1 MKQVFKKILKLIFYF
16 SASFLILVSIILII
30 SQTESFRVFIHDRIE
45 TELRK
50 SLGEEIYLGRFY
62 GNIFTGL
69 GIDGFYI
76 KVNGQTFVKA
86 LSAELKYDPIG
97 LIKGSYSFQE
107 LVIYKPEIYLIRG
120 KDGQWNFQKVFRPRE
135 KGKEAK
141 FSISFDKFI
150 IDDGKFVLVD
160 SSYRPSLSSPDS
172 LDKIDFHNFVVHDIN
187 AVLSGGYSS
196 EKINLKNFK
205 FSFIVDEGKF
215 NAQISGKFY
224 ADRRELKA
232 EDIEISTGGS
242 KVNFN
247 FKANTRDNLFKL
259 DKNTVEDVYVNVSLV
274 ADSFSFSELAK
285 FIPAVHF
292 LSGSPSIEIDA
303 EGTLKRLKVNK
314 IRAKVY
320 DSDIFVTGELKNITR
335 FSEFFIDAEVKD
347 SKINFSDISRF
358 VTLVK
363 MPEFKIQN
371 FDFNGVYRGHP
382 LDFSSSVNLNWGETN
397 VNINGTLKLKDGF
410 VYDLSF
416 NVSGLNPE
424 DIWEREDLKGLLSF
438 FGSIN
443 GRGTEFET
451 AFVRANIEVEQ
462 SYIGKVFVPKSSFW
476 FELNS
481 GELNG
486 SFVSLSQGLRSVIDM
501 NLKKDAEK
509 FVLNLSAYLSDLDIS
524 QLRIDKPSSLRSH
537 ISGNLNAKFNFG
549 ETNLF
554 NLSAEL
560 NPSTFGN
567 YRISRLRLNARYSDK
582 GNERNLNVYS
592 NMFDLSLS
600 GKFNF
605 NEFIKSVALAVKT
618 LNSQINERLNFAEVE
633 QVDFSEVKNPVSVD
647 YKIRLKNLTPISVF
661 SIGKIFQAVGDLK
674 GSFFA
679 DSQGFYFYSDANL
692 KSANYLNYK
701 DGRVDTSKVGSFNGE
716 IEVFHERDKLKFGL
730 SGTIRNFVSKS
741 FEFESASLNLKF
753 DGSEVYSEFLAKA
766 KNLNLEFILASQFGR
781 DVNKFILRDVSGDIY
796 GNKISIEDE
805 VEVFQTKSGF
815 VINPAVFSLNG
826 QKIYLSGFID
836 KQTQQLRLWSE
847 NFKLDKLAG
856 VGVFSGDVDFSV
868 FVYGSHTKP
877 NSEIEILV
885 RNFKYKDAYLGE
897 FKCLGNVTDEII
909 DLTSSLVTDFEDVRY
924 KAMDLHLSMPMWL
937 NPNLKEKYPK
947 PYIFGKVKLLR
958 FPVALFERFLG
969 YVSELRGDITGEI
982 NFEGTFDKPNLKGNF
997 SLQNCIFKFN
1007 PNRKYYIA
1015 YGTGRID
1022 SNVVYIED
1030 FNLWNNPDDYKDGE
1044 AQIKGKIYLEGYSI
1058 AGANFDINGKLLIV
1072 GKEGYGTT
1080 GIYGQVIAETG
1091 SNGLNLKID
1100 TTGYYLSGE
1109 ILLSDVDVTRSFE
1122 RGAGAS
1128 IGGGFEYVY
1137 VGPVDTSK
1145 VEEAK
1150 DEELVYFDIPVKVD
1164 TSGVVQS
1171 EKQGKSSKFN
1181 YDLKISTSKNAKL
1194 NLILNTQTGE
1204 EFFADFSGSLN
1215 LREYSGSTS
1224 AYGVIEISDRSYYN
1238 FFKRFDAKG
1247 VLRFVG
1253 DLQNPELDITASYTG
1268 THTVL
1273 TDTLGAGKIET
1284 VQVILSIT
1292 GTLSKPVV
1300 KVQMYV
1306 DGEDYHKVYPHGEVE
1321 SDAISFL
1328 VTGRFKDELT
1338 RGEVAMFT
1346 ESLWSSAG
1354 ASLLSNAV
1362 SGVITDVLRDVFGG
1376 FIVST
1381 ELGYYSGF
1389 KGLRITGS
1397 TGGAIIQ
1404 LGGDIFTDISRLS
1417 VTVRYPLIRKFL
1429 GGNLSV
1435 EYERKPIQFYQ
1446 EKEIVNKFGF
1456 YYRIRL

>member
-16 SASFLILVSIILII
+16 SASLLILVSIVLII
-30 SQTESFRVFIHDRIE
+30 SQTESFRVFIHDRVE

-50 SLGEEIYLGRFY
+50 SLGEEIFLGRFY

-76 KVNGQTFVKA
+76 KVDGQTFVKA
-86 LSAELKYDPIG
+86 LSAELKYNPIG

-107 LVIYKPEIYLIRG
+107 LILYKPEVYLVRG
-120 KDGQWNFQKVFRPRE
+120 KNGQWNFQKVFKPRG
-135 KGKEAK
+135 KGKEAR
-141 FSISFDKFI
+141 FSISGDKFV
-150 IDDGKFVLVD
+150 IDDGKFVLI
-160 SSYRPSLSSPDS
+160 DS
-172 LDKIDFHNFVVHDIN
+172 LYQPSSSALDSLNKINFHNFVVHDIN
-187 AVLSGGYSS
+187 AVLSGSYSP

-205 FSFIVDEGKF
+205 SSFIVDEGKF

-224 ADRRELKA
+224 ADGKELKA
-232 EDIEISTGGS
+232 EDTEVSTRES
-242 KVNFN
+242 KVKFNFN
-247 FKANTRDNLFKL
+247 ASTKDNLFKL
-259 DKNTVEDVYVNVSLV
+259 DRNTVENVYINVSLV
-274 ADSFSFSELAK
+274 ADSFSFNELAK
-285 FIPAVHF
+285 FIPEVLF
-292 LSGSPSIEIDA
+292 LSGSPSVEIDV
-303 EGTLKRLKVNK
+303 EGTLKSLKVNK
-314 IRAKVY
+314 IKTKVY
-320 DSDIFVTGELKNITR
+320 DSDILVVGELRNVTR

-363 MPEFKIQN
+363 MPEFKIGK
-371 FDFNGVYRGHP
+371 FDFNGIYRGHP
-382 LDFSSSVNLNWGETN
+382 LDFNSSVNLKWGETSVN
-397 VNINGTLKLKDGF
+397 VNGMLKIKGGF

-416 NVSGLNPE
+416 NISGLNPE
-424 DIWEREDLKGLLSF
+424 DIWGKEDLRGLLSF
-438 FGSIN
+438 SGNIN
-443 GRGTEFET
+443 GKGTEFET
-451 AFVRANIEVEQ
+451 SFARANIEIEQ
-462 SYIGKVFVPKSSFW
+462 SYIGKVLVPKSSFW

-486 SFVSLSQGLRSVIDM
+486 SFVSLSQGLRGVVDM
-501 NLKKDAEK
+501 NLKKDDEK
-509 FVLNLSAYLSDLDIS
+509 FVLDLSAYISDLDMS
-524 QLRIDKPSSLRSH
+524 QFRVDKPSFLRSH
-537 ISGNLNAKFNFG
+537 ISGNLNVRFNFG
-549 ETNLF
+549 KTNLF

-567 YRISRLRLNARYSDK
+567 YRINRLRLNARYSDK
-582 GNERNLNVYS
+582 GSKRNLNVYS
-592 NMFDLSLS
+592 NMFDLNLGGEFNFDDLVKSLS
-600 GKFNF
+600 
-605 NEFIKSVALAVKT
+605 LAVKT
-618 LNSQINERLNFAEVE
+618 LSSKTNERLNFAGVE
-633 QVDFSEVKNPVSVD
+633 QVDFSEVKNPVSVE

-674 GSFFA
+674 GVFFA
-679 DSQGFYFYSDANL
+679 DSQGFYFYTDAKL
-692 KSANYLNYK
+692 KNANYLNYK
-701 DGRVDTSKVGSFNGE
+701 GGRVDTSKVVNFNGE
-716 IEVFHERDKLKFGL
+716 IEVFREHDKLKFGL
-730 SGTIRNFVSKS
+730 SGTIKNFVSKS
-741 FEFESASLNLKF
+741 FEFESAGLNLKF
-753 DGSEVYSEFLAKA
+753 DGSEVYSEFLARA
-766 KNLNLEFILASQFGR
+766 KNLNLEFILVSQFGN

-815 VINPAVFSLNG
+815 VINPAVLSVNG

-868 FVYGSHTKP
+868 FVYGTYTKP
-877 NSEIEILV
+877 NSEVEILV
-885 RNFKYKDAYLGE
+885 KNFKYKEAYLGE
-897 FKCLGNVTDEII
+897 FKCLGNITDKMIN
-909 DLTSSLVTDFEDVRY
+909 LTSSLVTDFEDVRY
-924 KAMDLHLSMPMWL
+924 KVMDLHLSIPVWF
-937 NPNLKEKYPK
+937 NPNVKEEYPN
-947 PYIFGKVKLLR
+947 PYIVGRMKLLR
-958 FPVALFERFLG
+958 FPAALFEPFLD
-969 YVSELRGDITGEI
+969 YISELRGDITGEI
-982 NFEGTFDKPNLKGNF
+982 DFEGTFDKPNLKGNF

-1022 SNVVYIED
+1022 SNIVYIED

-1044 AQIKGKIYLEGYSI
+1044 AQIRGKIYLEGYSI
-1058 AGANFDINGKLLIV
+1058 AEANFDINGKLLIV

-1091 SNGLNLKID
+1091 SNGLNLKVD
-1100 TTGYYLSGE
+1100 TTGYYLNGE

-1128 IGGGFEYVY
+1128 VGGGFEYVY
-1137 VGPVDTSK
+1137 VGPVDTGK
-1145 VEEAK
+1145 VEEDK
-1150 DEELVYFDIPVKVD
+1150 SEELVYFDIPFKVD

-1171 EKQGKSSKFN
+1171 GKQGKFSKFN

-1215 LREYSGSTS
+1215 IREYSGSTS

-1238 FFKRFDAKG
+1238 FFKRFGAKG

-1292 GTLSKPVV
+1292 GSPSKPVV
-1300 KVQMYV
+1300 KIQMYV
-1306 DGEDYHKVYPHGEVE
+1306 DGEDYNKVYPHGEVE

-1338 RGEVAMFT
+1338 GGEVAMFT

-1362 SGVITDVLRDVFGG
+1362 SGVIADVLRDVFGG

-1397 TGGAIIQ
+1397 TGGTIIQ

-1417 VTVRYPLIRKFL
+1417 VTVRYPLLRKFL

-1435 EYERKPIQFYQ
+1435 EYERKPVQFYQ
-1446 EKEIVNKFGF
+1446 EKEIVNKLGF